1 MRRDARLARV
11 GLTVL
16 TALVLVAAAIL
27 LVGEQN
33 FLFTKTNK
41 YFVRFPTV
49 TGLVTGNPVQLNGVI
64 VGKVDRIILP
74 EDMTEEYLKIWVSIE
89 RRYADRVRKDSVAR
103 IKSLGLLGDK
113 YVDISSG
120 SPGFERILVDEEIPA
135 APPTDVDRLISS
147 GEGVLENVLAT
158 ASSLSKILG
167 RMERGE
173 GLLGELLTERED
185 GKSVANSVISTLES
199 IDSVAQRIEDGHGT
213 LGRLINDNDLADS
226 IEQTIVR
233 LGDLTT
239 QIERGEGLLPSLLTD
254 AATKQ
259 RFDSILDSVEET
271 STGLS
276 TLARELEGGDG
287 LLPKLIND
295 EEFGSQITSELQD
308 LLETLNQL
316 AGSLQSGDGTAAR
329 LIQDPAVYE
338 AVNDILIGINES
350 KLLRWLIRN
359 RQKKGIEKRYEDA
372 QETAPTPEIP
382 VSPN

>member
-1 MRRDARLARV
+1 MRRDARLARI

-49 TGLVTGNPVQLNGVI
+49 TGLATGNPVQLNGVI

-74 EDMTEEYLKIWVSIE
+74 EDMSEEYLQVWVSIE
-89 RRYADRVRKDSVAR
+89 RRYADRVREDSVAR

-120 SPGFERILVDEEIPA
+120 SPGFEKILIDEEIPA
-135 APPTDVDRLISS
+135 APPTDVDQLIAS

-158 ASSLSKILG
+158 ASSLSKILA
-167 RMERGE
+167 RMEQGE
-173 GLLGELLTERED
+173 GLLGELLSERED
-185 GKSVANSVISTLES
+185 GKSVADSVISTLES
-199 IDSVAQRIEDGHGT
+199 IDSVAKRVNAGQGT
-213 LGRLINDNDLADS
+213 LGRLINDNELADS
-226 IEQTIVR
+226 IETTIKR
-233 LGDLTT
+233 LGDLTA
-239 QIERGEGLLPSLLTD
+239 QIENGDGLLPSLLTD
-254 AATKQ
+254 ASTKE
-259 RFDSILDSVEET
+259 RFDSILTTVETT

-276 TLARELEGGDG
+276 ALAEELESGEG

-295 EEFGSQITSELQD
+295 EELGSQITGDLQE
-308 LLETLNQL
+308 LLETLNKV
-316 AGSLQSGDGTAAR
+316 AESLESGDGTVAQ
-329 LIQDPAVYE
+329 LIQDPAVYN
-338 AVNDILIGINES
+338 AVNDILVGVNES

-372 QETAPTPEIP
+372 QETAPTPD
-382 VSPN
+382 SSTAPN